1 MIFASRERLNGS
13 YHSVFNTSRIE
24 SIIRRYFGNSY
35 RSENTYTI
43 PLFPQPETYERLH
56 FKTSP
61 KYYKVCGR
69 IYDRK
74 DLK

>member
-1 MIFASRERLNGS
+1 MIFASRERLHGS

-24 SIIRRYFGNSY
+24 IIRMYFGNSY
-35 RSENTYTI
+35 RNENTYTI

-56 FKTSP
+56 FKTAP
-61 KYYKVCGR
+61 RFYRVCGR
-69 IYDRK
+69 TYDRK